1 MISKLLS
8 CAALAGLLV
17 AVSAPIA
24 ANAADAPKTK
34 ADCIK
39 ASGMTWD
46 AKTNTCVHK
55 K

>member
-24 ANAADAPKTK
+24 ANAADTPKTK

-39 ASGMTWD
+39 VSGMTWD
-46 AKTNTCVHK
+46 AKTNTCVQK